1 MTPPGSAQAE
11 PKGARV
17 RYAERLR
24 LLDGLQRTR
33 QDGTLGEPIQRVLR
47 PVIRQAVGP
56 NRTASYLP
64 VTLAVMRRSGDQ
76 MRLANL
82 LGGSLDRRVD
92 RGKVRHIPRG
102 LSGLPEF
109 ALLPGKSGEGMIRR

>member
-1 MTPPGSAQAE
+1 MQVAQAE
-11 PKGARV
+11 HLCDLARHV
-17 RYAERLR
+17 LEALCRRVQAHL
-24 LLDGLQRTR
+24 
-33 QDGTLGEPIQRVLR
+33 QRVLARLR
-47 PVIRQAVGP
+47 PAVGP

-64 VTLAVMRRSGDQ
+64 VTLAVMRHSGDQ
-76 MRLANL
+76 MRLTNL

-109 ALLPGKSGEGMIRR
+109 APLPGKSGEGIMRR

>member
-1 MTPPGSAQAE
+1 MA
-11 PKGARV
+11 
-17 RYAERLR
+17 RLR
-24 LLDGLQRTR
+24 ASWRTSLPVVQQPR
-33 QDGTLGEPIQRVLR
+33 NPQSESIARSPYEVRWNACA
-47 PVIRQAVGP
+47 PVIRPAVGP

-64 VTLAVMRRSGDQ
+64 ATLAVMRHSGDQ
-76 MRLANL
+76 MRLVNL

-109 ALLPGKSGEGMIRR
+109 APLPGKSGEGMMRR